1 MPLDISLASLPLQT
15 FLEDLSSAEAVP
27 GGGSVAALSG
37 ALAAALIAMVCRLT
51 VGKAGY
57 DPVQAE
63 LQAILERVE
72 PLEYE
77 LRALMQTDMDAY
89 ARVIRSYRLPKT
101 TESEK
106 RIRSAA
112 IQDALKHASG
122 VPLQVAELCASLTEL
137 AAAVAAKGN
146 KNAASDAGVA
156 MLMAEAGLRG
166 AALNVSINLKAI
178 KDTAFV
184 SSHRARLS
192 ELLAVADQRREETL
206 RAIEGEM

>member
-51 VGKAGY
+51 VGKAEY

-63 LQAILERVE
+63 LQAILRRVE

-89 ARVIRSYRLPKT
+89 ASVIRSYKLPKT

-122 VPLQVAELCASLTEL
+122 VPLQVAELCATLTEL
-137 AAAVAAKGN
+137 AAAVAEKGN

-192 ELLAVADQRREETL
+192 ELLAMADKRREGTL